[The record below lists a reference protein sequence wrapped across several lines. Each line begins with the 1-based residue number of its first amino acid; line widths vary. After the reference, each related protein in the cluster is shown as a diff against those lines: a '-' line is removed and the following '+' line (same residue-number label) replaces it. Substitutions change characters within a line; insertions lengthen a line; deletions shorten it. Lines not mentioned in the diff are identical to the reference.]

1 MMDRDE
7 VRRIAR
13 LAHLE
18 YPRVKDAG
26 GKLVEPEEHLIDD
39 QTLDRLA
46 KDMDQI
52 LGYVRQLEELDVSE
66 VEPTSHG
73 VDLPPNMRQDVPEEG
88 ADPEALLEGA
98 PARAEHAVSVPKIV
112 E

>member
-1 MMDRDE
+1 MDRDE

-18 YPRVKDAG
+18 YPRVRDDRGAWA
-26 GKLVEPEEHLIDD
+26 EPEEHLIDD

-46 KDMDQI
+46 RDMDQI
-52 LGYVRQLEELDVSE
+52 LGYVRQLEEVDVSN
-66 VEPTSHG
+66 VAPTSHG
-73 VDLPPNMRQDVPEEG
+73 VDLPPNMREDAVEEG
-88 ADPEALLEGA
+88 ADPEALLQGA
-98 PARAEHAVSVPKIV
+98 PARAEDAVSVPKIV